1 MKIKIKI
8 LGSLIITGLF
18 LFFSF
23 ASGNDNPFGDKIN
36 PYQSK
41 EDIKKE
47 IIGKWSANEQLGS
60 ELIRYRFEITSD
72 KIKVWRK
79 LSILEYGANNS
90 EWKNDPDEIVDYAIG
105 NIIENENGGKQ
116 IVIATGQTF
125 GMLVI
130 NAIDENKKI
139 GYFTNIKSD
148 ENSMFKDWE
157 H

>member
-72 KIKVWRK
+72 KIKIWRK
-79 LSILEYGANNS
+79 LSILESGANNS
-90 EWKNDPDEIVDYAIG
+90 EWKIEPDEEVNYTIG
-105 NIIENENGGKQ
+105 EITEDENGSKQ
-116 IVIATGQTF
+116 IVIAEGESF
-125 GMLVI
+125 GKLI
-130 NAIDENKKI
+130 IDVFDNKK
-139 GYFTNIKSD
+139 GVFKQIKGD